1 MSMYVQT
8 RVTLRMDVQT
18 EIYILGHINNMYICI
33 CWIYGYTLIMSM
45 YICINIY
52 KKASR

>member
-18 EIYILGHINNMYICI
+18 EIYILGHINNMY
-33 CWIYGYTLIMSM
+33 M
-45 YICINIY
+45 YLLDLWLYFNHVYVHMY
-52 KKASR
+52 KFLQEG